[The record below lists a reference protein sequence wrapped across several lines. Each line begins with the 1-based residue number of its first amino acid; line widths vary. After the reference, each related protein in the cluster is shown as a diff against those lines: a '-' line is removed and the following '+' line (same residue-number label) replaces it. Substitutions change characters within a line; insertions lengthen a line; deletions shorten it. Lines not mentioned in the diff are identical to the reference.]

1 MPWSDVM
8 DPGTPLF
15 LLLITGLPIAVFG
28 LVQLLALPL
37 ALGLELRAAS
47 RRRQGAPTLW
57 DEWPSVS
64 IVVPACNAGTVIDN
78 CLRSIART
86 RYARYEVVL
95 VDDGSTDGTA
105 ELMASWAAGDPRIKV
120 LRQPGG
126 GEAAARNL
134 GARHAAGDILMFVD
148 ADATFSRSTVD
159 RMLQGFED
167 RRTGAVYGDDW
178 PARWNQLGPG
188 GLLASISSL
197 GTAITR
203 RALAAVGGLP
213 VLPGRLEAFPSK
225 VLAEIGPFRE
235 GEAGSELELAWRV
248 RAAGY
253 RVAFAPRAGIQAA
266 CPSTLRDLWRL
277 RSRRAL
283 HLLTAHGCMTGTLWT
298 GFVLRHQWLAAL
310 VPVYSIF
317 TALLLL
323 AGLARHVRR
332 PAGRPAGRRGK
343 QSLPASVSSGAARD
357 DDAWRALR
365 EAWA

>member
-1 MPWSDVM
+1 MPWFDVA

-15 LLLITGLPIAVFG
+15 LLLITGLPMAVLG
-28 LVQLLALPL
+28 LVQLLALPV
-37 ALGLELRAAS
+37 ALGFELRAAS
-47 RRRQGAPTLW
+47 RRRQGVPTLW

-64 IVVPACNAGTVIDN
+64 IVVPARNAASVIDN

-95 VDDGSTDGTA
+95 VDDGSTDDTA
-105 ELMASWAAGDPRIKV
+105 ERMASWAAGDPRIKV
-120 LRQPGG
+120 LRQPMGG
-126 GEAAARNL
+126 QAVARNL

-178 PARWNQLGPG
+178 PGRWNQQGPG
-188 GLLASISSL
+188 ALLASISCL
-197 GTAITR
+197 GAAITR
-203 RALAAVGGLP
+203 RALAVVGGLP
-213 VLPGRLEAFPSK
+213 VLAGGIEVFPSK

-248 RAAGY
+248 HAAGY
-253 RVAFAPRAGIQAA
+253 RVAFAPRVGIQAA
-266 CPSTLRDLWRL
+266 RPLTLRDLWRL

-283 HLLTAHGCMTGTLWT
+283 GLLTAHGGMTGTLWT
-298 GFVLRHQWLAAL
+298 GFVLRHQWLVAL
-310 VPVYSIF
+310 VPVYSMF
-317 TALLLL
+317 TALHLL
-323 AGLARHVRR
+323 AGLARHFR
-332 PAGRPAGRRGK
+332 GTAGRRGK
-343 QSLPASVSSGAARD
+343 QSLAASVSSGAARD